1 MFGWISRLVRR
12 KKSVELM
19 ARNAAIASE
28 AAGVPVYGQAMPMV
42 AAELHRSRRYE
53 HPLSVLVLSPDIRP
67 STNGNGRH
75 AGAGSSPLDSTYNAF
90 FLLGSLVRDSLRE
103 SDIIAFAPDDQLYVA
118 FLSES
123 DDVAARHA
131 ARRFS
136 RAFHER
142 TNGGLRVGMAQ
153 FPADGFT
160 IDDLVDHARKAW
172 KERPLSDASVPP
184 SAADGTHG

>member
-12 KKSVELM
+12 NKSAELM

-28 AAGVPVYGQAMPMV
+28 AAGVPVYGQAMRLV

-53 HPLSVLVLSPDIRP
+53 HPLSVLVLSPDFRHSSNGKNRP
-67 STNGNGRH
+67 AGH
-75 AGAGSSPLDSTYNAF
+75 ASSSLDSTYTAF

-103 SDIIAFAPDDQLYVA
+103 SDIIAYAPEDQLYVA

-123 DDVAARHA
+123 DHVAARHA
-131 ARRFS
+131 ARRFNE
-136 RAFHER
+136 AFRECTSGR
-142 TNGGLRVGMAQ
+142 LRVGMAQ

-172 KERPLSDASVPP
+172 KERPLSDASGPP
-184 SAADGTHG
+184 PAADGTHG

>member
-12 KKSVELM
+12 DKSAELM
-19 ARNAAIASE
+19 KNAAIASE
-28 AAGVPVYGQAMPMV
+28 AAGVPVYGEAMPLL
-42 AAELHRSRRYE
+42 AAELHRARRYE

-75 AGAGSSPLDSTYNAF
+75 GSASSASPDATYKAF

-123 DDVAARHA
+123 DDVAARHT
-131 ARRFS
+131 ARRF
-136 RAFHER
+136 RQAYQER
-142 TNGGLRVGMAQ
+142 TKSTLRVGMAQ

-160 IDDLVDHARKAW
+160 IDDLVDQARKVW
-172 KERPLSDASVPP
+172 RDRPLSDAPVANP
-184 SAADGTHG
+184 AADGANG